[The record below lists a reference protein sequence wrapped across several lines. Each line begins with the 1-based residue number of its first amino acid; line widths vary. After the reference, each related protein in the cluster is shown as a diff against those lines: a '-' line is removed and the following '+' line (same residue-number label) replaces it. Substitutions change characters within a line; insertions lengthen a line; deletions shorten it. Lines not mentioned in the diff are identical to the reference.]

1 MNMLSVTV
9 TLDRGLSSFTCMNH
23 FFILR
28 LQIKIIGIH
37 SEVVSVTMPRQ
48 I

>member
-1 MNMLSVTV
+1 MNIVSVTV

-28 LQIKIIGIH
+28 LLVKLIGIY
-37 SEVVSVTMPRQ
+37 SERVNVTMPRY